1 MSQPAPRASFD
12 DLPTEIHQRIFRFVL
27 ASTTRYDA
35 LEPSG
40 RAEARRTAGALLLVD
55 RTTYAEMAHVL
66 GEHCRRLTCCRGLS
80 LNKCKQ
86 TQLLRY
92 RILNEFDEWMTLGM
106 PIPPAFPT
114 PIHFLRQPFLKVK
127 QFQRH
132 LVETID
138 VYHAYSTLVVDLEE
152 ELEDFQGLEKRV
164 REMLA
169 KVKFGVLSAKFLHG
183 ILD

>member
-1 MSQPAPRASFD
+1 MNQSTPRASFD
-12 DLPTEIHQRIFRFVL
+12 DLPTEIHQRIFRYVL

-40 RAEARRTAGALLLVD
+40 HAEARRTACALLLVD

-66 GEHCRRLTCCRGLS
+66 GDHCRRLNYCRDLTLS
-80 LNKCKQ
+80 KCTQ
-86 TQLLRY
+86 SQLLRK
-92 RILNEFDEWMTLGM
+92 RILVECGDWISSGM

-114 PIHFLRQPFLKVK
+114 PIHFLRQPALKLI

-132 LVETID
+132 LGETWD
-138 VYHAYSTLVVDLEE
+138 VFDAYATLVVDLGK
-152 ELEDFQGLEKRV
+152 ELDDFQALEKRV
-164 REMLA
+164 RELLA
-169 KVKFGVLSAKFLHG
+169 KVKFGVLSAKFLDG